1 MAHGTESTREGS
13 SYQVRASESTE
24 KVLRRS
30 LKQNKQTKKN
40 SAFDILLHMHTLW
53 LMNSAYIGVLETM
66 NTMSE
71 VKRNVPPRSP
81 HFLKDYELY
90 IFLDS

>member
-1 MAHGTESTREGS
+1 ME
-13 SYQVRASESTE
+13 QKVPE
-24 KVLRRS
+24 KGAVIRWEHLSPLKKS
-30 LKQNKQTKKN
+30 LEEAYNKTNKKN
-40 SAFDILLHMHTLW
+40 SAFDILLHMHMLW

-71 VKRNVPPRSP
+71 VKRNVPPTSP

-90 IFLDS
+90 IFLDSW